1 MHTVRVGAV
10 ELSAQDENRYGVPNL
25 ELLCQVLQLQPQ
37 VRPLPG
43 LPVDKAEY
51 ERTWCRWW
59 YFKIFPTT
67 ARAQRSKAP
76 DPSRKHAHETDTTER
91 GLPNGRGRD
100 RYNH

>member
-1 MHTVRVGAV
+1 MHHPLAQVAHLQFHADAERGGCHVDGDWGRVSTGLAEEYAQEVQVHTVRVGAV

-51 ERTWCRWW
+51 ERTRCR
-59 YFKIFPTT
+59 
-67 ARAQRSKAP
+67 
-76 DPSRKHAHETDTTER
+76 
-91 GLPNGRGRD
+91 
-100 RYNH
+100 